1 MLDAILTSPF
11 FGLALSA
18 AAWCAGLWV
27 QKKTGWVLCNP
38 LIIAGVLIIAI
49 LAVFH
54 IPLEHYNQGA
64 SLIQMMLGPVT
75 AVLALNIYHQR
86 AVLKEYFLPVLAG
99 CLAGTL
105 ASLGSV
111 LALCRLFQLEEVL
124 TASLLPKSVTTAIAL
139 GIAESQGGIQG
150 VAAAAVGI
158 AESQGGIQGVAAAA
172 VILAG
177 LVGAVFAPLF
187 AKWFRITDPVAEG
200 LAIGACSHALG
211 TATAMEIGEIQGAMS
226 SIAICVCGIFTSLLA
241 LFL

>member
-27 QKKTGWVLCNP
+27 QKKNRVGAVQPPDHRRRADHRHSGRLSHP
-38 LIIAGVLIIAI
+38 L
-49 LAVFH
+49 
-54 IPLEHYNQGA
+54 GA
-64 SLIQMMLGPVT
+64 LQPGGEPD
-75 AVLALNIYHQR
+75 
-86 AVLKEYFLPVLAG
+86 PDD
-99 CLAGTL
+99 AGTGDGGAGPEYLPPARRPQGVFSSGPGRVSGGHL

-150 VAAAAVGI
+150 VAAAAV
-158 AESQGGIQGVAAAA
+158 
-172 VILAG
+172 ILAG
-177 LVGAVFAPLF
+177 LVGAVFAP
-187 AKWFRITDPVAEG
+187 
-200 LAIGACSHALG
+200 CSPSGSASHRPGGGG
-211 TATAMEIGEIQGAMS
+211 TGHRGVQPRPGTTKAMEIGEIQGAMS